1 MCPGLSRKVT
11 KMTDKLEGDAY
22 SGMGRNAPSRRSL
35 TAPPKSYTAKP
46 GTAKPK
52 RKTETP
58 TLTDDLT
65 GKFLRV
71 GNKLYRTS
79 DDKKPFAQLE
89 PDRLKTSNIDALPDI
104 VRIAKANGWTSLRI
118 NGGDTFKKA
127 AYLAAA
133 AQGLAVE
140 NYTPSKVV
148 QAEANRL
155 RARIAE
161 RDKRRE
167 AKNPISGS
175 SRAADETVT
184 FKALSQRF
192 LSQTH
197 EQNARDPELRRAQSL
212 VAQTISIARTKY
224 SNDPVKASKEVE
236 ARRQEVA
243 RRIANGDRIATI
255 QVRSQ
260 QAQRVREVT
269 QDQALSREGRTR

>member
-1 MCPGLSRKVT
+1 MA
-11 KMTDKLEGDAY
+11 DKLEGDAS
-22 SGMGRNAPSRRSL
+22 SGRSR
-35 TAPPKSYTAKP
+35 TATPKPDRPKS

-52 RKTETP
+52 RKAETP

-71 GNKLYRTS
+71 GNRLYRTS
-79 DDKKPFAQLE
+79 DDKKPIVRLE

-104 VRIAKANGWTSLRI
+104 VRIAKANGWTSIRI
-118 NGGDTFKKA
+118 NGGDAFKKA

-133 AQGLAVE
+133 AQGLTVE

-148 QAEANRL
+148 QAEAARL
-155 RARIAE
+155 QTRLAE

-167 AKNPISGS
+167 AKNSTSKSLRPTEGTI
-175 SRAADETVT
+175 TPKT
-184 FKALSQRF
+184 LSERF

-212 VAQTISIARTKY
+212 VAQTISITRAKY
-224 SNDPVKASKEVE
+224 PDDPVKASKEVE
-236 ARRQEVA
+236 TRRQEVA
-243 RRIANGDRIATI
+243 RRIANGDKIAAI
-255 QVRSQ
+255 QVRNQ

-269 QDQALSREGRTR
+269 QDQAVSREGRTR

>member
-1 MCPGLSRKVT
+1 MADNMDGNASSGRSRTATPKP
-11 KMTDKLEGDAY
+11 DK
-22 SGMGRNAPSRRSL
+22 
-35 TAPPKSYTAKP
+35 AKP
-46 GTAKPK
+46 ETAKPK
-52 RKTETP
+52 RKAETP

-71 GNKLYRTS
+71 GNALYRTS
-79 DDKKPFAQLE
+79 DDKKPIARLE

-104 VRIAKANGWTSLRI
+104 VRIAKANGWTSIRI

-127 AYLAAA
+127 AFLAAA
-133 AQGLAVE
+133 AQGLTVE

-148 QAEANRL
+148 QAEADRL
-155 RARIAE
+155 QTRLAE
-161 RDKRRE
+161 RE
-167 AKNPISGS
+167 AKNTAGKSPRPTEGTI
-175 SRAADETVT
+175 TL
-184 FKALSQRF
+184 KILSERF

-212 VAQTISIARTKY
+212 VAQTISITRAKY
-224 SNDPVKASKEVE
+224 PDDPVKASKEVE

-243 RRIANGDRIATI
+243 RRIASGDKIATI
-255 QVRSQ
+255 QVRNQ